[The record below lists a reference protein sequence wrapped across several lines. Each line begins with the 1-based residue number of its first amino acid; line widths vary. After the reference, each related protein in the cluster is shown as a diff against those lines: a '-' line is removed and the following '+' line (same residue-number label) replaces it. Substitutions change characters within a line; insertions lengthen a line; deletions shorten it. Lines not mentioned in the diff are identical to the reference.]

1 MNYKLLFLLLFTLE
15 HVYQLILGLMQ
26 VRSAGNPVPAN
37 VADVYDGDTYRRWRA
52 YNGEKSRLSIWRT
65 VVSWAL
71 TMGLLACNF
80 HAAAASLFPQTVFM
94 QLLGVILAQT
104 LVETLVFVGFSWVDT
119 MVIEQKYG
127 FNRSTVKTF
136 VMDQV
141 RSFLI
146 EVVLGVI
153 LMGLLAWLHR
163 AMGDW
168 VVALFT
174 GAVFALT
181 LVIAF
186 LYGPVFSRLGNK
198 FVPLE
203 EGELRDKLMALLT
216 RHGYRVKAVEVMDA
230 SRRTT
235 KLNAYFTGFGRLKT
249 IVLYDNLVNTM
260 STEEICAVFAHEL
273 GHGLHKD
280 VLKQQIMNLGNL
292 LLMAVLV
299 WLTVRTPV
307 MHEAF
312 GFTEVNYGFA
322 YLLLSGLLGLLQPLT
337 GMAMNAYSRRAEY
350 RADAQAVQEGY
361 GAALTGGLKKLARE
375 NFANLAPSRVL
386 VALEYSHPPLSDR
399 ISAIERGAAAT
410 TRPSAERKVNG

>member
-15 HVYQLILGLMQ
+15 HVYQFILNLVQ
-26 VRSAGNPVPAN
+26 ARSAGNPIPAN
-37 VADVYDGDTYRRWRA
+37 VADVYDADTYQRWRA

-71 TMGLLACNF
+71 TMALLACNF
-80 HAAAASLFPQTVFM
+80 HAAVAGLFPQTVFM

-104 LVETLVFVGFSWVDT
+104 LVETVVFVGFSWADT

-141 RSFLI
+141 RSFLL
-146 EVVLGVI
+146 ELVLGVI

-168 VVALFT
+168 VVVLFT

-181 LVIAF
+181 LVISF

-203 EGELRDKLMALLT
+203 EGELREKLMALLT
-216 RHGYRVKAVEVMDA
+216 RHGYQVKAIEVMDA

-235 KLNAYFTGFGRLKT
+235 KLNAYFTGFGRMKS

-280 VLKQQIMNLGNL
+280 VLKQQVMNLGNL
-292 LLMAVLV
+292 LLMAIMV

-312 GFTEVNYGFA
+312 GFTAVNYGFA
-322 YLLLSGLLGLLQPLT
+322 FILLNGLLGLIQPLT
-337 GMAMNAYSRRAEY
+337 GMAMNAFSRHAEY

-361 GAALTGGLKKLARE
+361 GEALIGGLKKLARE
-375 NFANLAPSRVL
+375 NFSDLAPSRAL
-386 VALEYSHPPLSDR
+386 VVLEYSHPPLHER
-399 ISAIERGAAAT
+399 IGAIEKSLAGNQARQQGHAM
-410 TRPSAERKVNG
+410 N

>member
-1 MNYKLLFLLLFTLE
+1 MNFKLLFLLLFTLE
-15 HVYQLILGLMQ
+15 HIYQFILNLVQ
-26 VRSAGNPVPAN
+26 ARSAENPVPAN
-37 VADVYDGDTYRRWRA
+37 VADVYDADTYQRWRA

-65 VVSWAL
+65 VVSWEL
-71 TMGLLACNF
+71 TMVLLACNF

-104 LVETLVFVGFSWVDT
+104 LVESVVFVGFNWADT

-136 VMDQV
+136 VVDQV

-168 VVALFT
+168 VVVLFT

-181 LVIAF
+181 LVISF

-203 EGELRDKLMALLT
+203 EGELREKLMALLT
-216 RHGYRVKAVEVMDA
+216 RHGYQVKAIEVMDA

-235 KLNAYFTGFGRLKT
+235 KLNAYFTGFGRMKS

-280 VLKQQIMNLGNL
+280 VLKQQLMNLGNL
-292 LLMAVLV
+292 LLMAIMV

-312 GFTEVNYGFA
+312 GFTAVNYGFA
-322 YLLLSGLLGLLQPLT
+322 FILLGGLLGLIQPLT
-337 GMAMNAYSRRAEY
+337 GMAMNAFSRHAEY
-350 RADAQAVQEGY
+350 RADEQAVQEGY
-361 GAALTGGLKKLARE
+361 GEALIGGLKKLARE
-375 NFANLAPSRVL
+375 NFSNLAPSRAL
-386 VALEYSHPPLSDR
+386 VVLEYSHPPLHER
-399 ISAIERGAAAT
+399 IGAIEKSLAGWQPRQQEHAM
-410 TRPSAERKVNG
+410 N

>member
-26 VRSAGNPVPAN
+26 VRSAGNPIPAN

-52 YNGEKSRLSIWRT
+52 YNGEKSRLSIGRT
-65 VVSWAL
+65 VVSWVL
-71 TMGLLACNF
+71 TMGLLSCNF

-104 LVETLVFVGFSWVDT
+104 LVESLVFVGFGWVDT

-136 VMDQV
+136 VLDQV

-146 EVVLGVI
+146 EVVLGVL

-168 VVALFT
+168 VVVLFT

-181 LVIAF
+181 LIIAF

-203 EGELRDKLMALLT
+203 EGELREKLMALLT

-235 KLNAYFTGFGRLKT
+235 KLNAYFTGFGKLKT

-292 LLMAVLV
+292 LLMAILV
-299 WLTVRTPV
+299 WLTIRTPV

-312 GFTEVNYGFA
+312 GFTAVNYGFA
-322 YLLLSGLLGLLQPLT
+322 FILLSGLLGLLQPLT
-337 GMAMNAYSRRAEY
+337 GMAMNAYSRHAEY

-361 GAALTGGLKKLARE
+361 GTALTGGLKKLARE

-386 VALEYSHPPLSDR
+386 VALEYSHPPLSER
-399 ISAIERGAAAT
+399 ISAIERSAT
-410 TRPSAERKVNG
+410 DASRRSHEREVNG

>member
-26 VRSAGNPVPAN
+26 VRSAGNPIPAN

-52 YNGEKSRLSIWRT
+52 YNGEKSRLSIGRT
-65 VVSWAL
+65 VVSWVL
-71 TMGLLACNF
+71 TMGLLSCNF

-104 LVETLVFVGFSWVDT
+104 LVETLVFVGFGWMDT

-136 VMDQV
+136 VLDQV

-146 EVVLGVI
+146 EVVLGVL

-168 VVALFT
+168 VVVLFT

-181 LVIAF
+181 LIIAF

-203 EGELRDKLMALLT
+203 EGELREKLMALLI

-235 KLNAYFTGFGRLKT
+235 KLNAYFTGFGKLKT
-249 IVLYDNLVNTM
+249 IVLYDNLLNAM

-292 LLMAVLV
+292 LLMAILV
-299 WLTVRTPV
+299 WLTIRTPV

-312 GFTEVNYGFA
+312 GFTAVNYGFA
-322 YLLLSGLLGLLQPLT
+322 FILLSGLLGLLQPLT

-361 GAALTGGLKKLARE
+361 GTALIGGLKKLARE

-386 VALEYSHPPLSDR
+386 VALEYSHPPLSER
-399 ISAIERGAAAT
+399 ISAIERG
-410 TRPSAERKVNG
+410 SAKASRRSHEREVNG

>member
-1 MNYKLLFLLLFTLE
+1 MNYKVLFLILFTLE
-15 HVYQLILGLMQ
+15 HVYQLALNI
-26 VRSAGNPVPAN
+26 VSARSAKNPIPAN
-37 VADVYDGDTYRRWRA
+37 VADVYDGETYRRWRA
-52 YNGEKSRLSIWRT
+52 YNGEKSRLSILR
-65 VVSWAL
+65 VIVSWAL
-71 TMGLLACNF
+71 TMALLSCNF
-80 HAAAASLFPQTVFM
+80 HAAAAGLFPNTVFM

-104 LVETLVFVGFSWVDT
+104 LVETLVFLGFAWADT

-136 VMDQV
+136 VIDQV
-141 RSFLI
+141 RGFILEI
-146 EVVLGVI
+146 VLGVI
-153 LMGLLAWLHR
+153 LMGLLAFIHK

-168 VVALFT
+168 VILLFT

-181 LVIAF
+181 LAISF

-203 EGELRDKLMALLT
+203 DGELKDNLMALLT
-216 RHGYRVKAVEVMDA
+216 RHGYQVKAIEVMDA

-235 KLNAYFTGFGRLKT
+235 KLNAYFTGFGKLKS
-249 IVLYDNLVNTM
+249 IVLYDNLVNAM
-260 STEEICAVFAHEL
+260 SVDEICAVFAHEL

-292 LLMAVLV
+292 LLMAVAV

-312 GFTEVNYGFA
+312 GFAQVNYGFA
-322 YLLLSGLLGLLQPLT
+322 FILLGGLLSLIQPLT

-350 RADAQAVQEGY
+350 RADAQAVKEGY
-361 GAALTGGLKKLARE
+361 GADLAGGLKKLARE
-375 NFANLAPSRVL
+375 NFSNLAPSPAL
-386 VALEYSHPPLSDR
+386 VVLEYSHPPLSQR
-399 ISAIERGAAAT
+399 ISAVQKAMKADAA
-410 TRPSAERKVNG
+410 